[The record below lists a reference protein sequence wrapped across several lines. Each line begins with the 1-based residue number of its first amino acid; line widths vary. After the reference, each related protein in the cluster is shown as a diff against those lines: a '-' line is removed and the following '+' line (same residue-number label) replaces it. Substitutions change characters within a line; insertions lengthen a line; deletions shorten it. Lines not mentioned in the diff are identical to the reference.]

1 MDVGGQ
7 SGPTAE
13 ASAATTAEVKIRPG
27 GCAGCTLCCKVMGV
41 PSIGKPANQWCQ
53 HCRTGVG
60 CGIYETRP
68 GECRTFIC
76 GYLSLP
82 ALSEEWKPAV
92 SRLVIDTQTAQG
104 TMFVYVDESRPD
116 AWRRQPYYGTLQTFA
131 RGALP
136 NRGRVV
142 VRVGMRSIVILP
154 DHAVDLGALA
164 ADEVIVIL
172 TTGSRGGPPGYLVYA
187 ARSDTWAKVGLDVQ
201 QGSQIP
207 AITDGLRPGR
217 RLD

>member
-7 SGPTAE
+7 S
-13 ASAATTAEVKIRPG
+13 AAPADAGAAVADEVKIRAG
-27 GCAGCTLCCKVMGV
+27 GCGGCTLCCKVMGV
-41 PSIGKPANQWCQ
+41 PSIAKPANQWCR
-53 HCRTGVG
+53 HCRTGAG

-68 GECRTFIC
+68 GECRNFIC

-82 ALSEEWKPAV
+82 ALPEEWKPAV

-104 TMFVYVDESRPD
+104 TMFVYVDQSRPD
-116 AWRRQPYYGTLQTFA
+116 AWRRQPYYGTLQSFA

-142 VRVGMRSIVILP
+142 VRIGTRSIVILP
-154 DHAVDLGALA
+154 DQAVDLGNLA

-172 TTGSRGGPPGYLVYA
+172 TSGGRAGLPAYQVYA
-187 ARSDTWAKVGLDVQ
+187 AKSEIWAKVGLDVQ
-201 QGSQIP
+201 QGNQI
-207 AITDGLRPGR
+207 AAMTDGLRPGR
-217 RLD
+217 PLY